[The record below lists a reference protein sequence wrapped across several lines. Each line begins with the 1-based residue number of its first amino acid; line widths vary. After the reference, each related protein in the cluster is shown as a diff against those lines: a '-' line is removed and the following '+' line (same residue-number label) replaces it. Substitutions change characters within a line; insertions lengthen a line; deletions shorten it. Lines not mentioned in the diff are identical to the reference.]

1 VTHPLNVFWDSCCF
15 IRLITRTP
23 DELLGDMEQYVHE
36 ARDKGKL
43 KIHFSTIAFVEIRPR
58 HFKGSKYGSIEEF
71 FAHWGSAFHPFEPNP
86 NILIYAGRLRDAVPE
101 NPFPKADPEKK
112 RSVGPADAI
121 HLATC
126 LFLRDAAGVSDI
138 EFHSF
143 DEGKGG
149 TSHDGKCVPIIGFER
164 WFPESR
170 RTKEVADVCG
180 LPRRK
185 PKHLSPDL
193 ATGGSNG

>member
-1 VTHPLNVFWDSCCF
+1 MSQSRNIYWDSCCF

-23 DELLGDMEQYVHE
+23 DELLGDLEQYVQD
-36 ARDKGKL
+36 ARKHRI

-58 HFKGSKYGSIEEF
+58 HFIGSKYGSVEDF

-86 NILIYAGRLRDAVPE
+86 NIMIYAGKLRDATPV

-126 LFLRDAAGVSDI
+126 VFLRDVAGLEDI
-138 EFHSF
+138 ELHSF
-143 DEGKGG
+143 DMGKGS
-149 TSHDGKCVPIIGFER
+149 TSHDGKCVPIIGFED
-164 WFPESR
+164 WFPQESR
-170 RTKEVADVCG
+170 SKEVGEVCG
-180 LPRRK
+180 LIRRK
-185 PKHLSPDL
+185 PKHPSPDL
-193 ATGGSNG
+193 VSASAHG